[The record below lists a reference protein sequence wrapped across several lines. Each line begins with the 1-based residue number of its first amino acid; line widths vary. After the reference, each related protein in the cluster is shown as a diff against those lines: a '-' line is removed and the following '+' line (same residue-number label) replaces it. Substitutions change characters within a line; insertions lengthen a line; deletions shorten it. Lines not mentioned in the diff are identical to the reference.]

1 MSAKADPR
9 DFLPADTSPEAY
21 DLQIKAYRRMGGP
34 ARCAIAFRLTELAWL
49 AAEAGI
55 RGRHPEYDDD
65 RVRQALFRLRLGDEL
80 MQTIWPNQVLVA
92 P

>member
-1 MSAKADPR
+1 MAAGADPT

-21 DLQIKAYRRMGGP
+21 DVQTEAYRRMGGP
-34 ARCAIAFRLTELAWL
+34 ARCATAFRLTELARL

-55 RGRHPEYDDD
+55 RERHPEYDDD
-65 RVRQALFRLRLGDEL
+65 RVRKALFRLRLGDEL
-80 MQTIWPNQVLVA
+80 MRTIWPNDALVA

>member
-1 MSAKADPR
+1 MSAAADST

-21 DLQIKAYRRMGGP
+21 ELQIEAYRRMGGP
-34 ARCAIAFRLTELAWL
+34 ARCAIAFRLTEFARL

-55 RGRHPEYDDD
+55 RERHPEYDDD
-65 RVRQALFRLRLGDEL
+65 RVRKALFRLRLGDEL
-80 MQTIWPNQVLVA
+80 MRTIWPNDALVD